1 MTCMKNF
8 IEKDKSLGINLI
20 VGLLKFWP
28 ITNPAK
34 EVVFISEI
42 EEILELVSAESEK
55 RFAEFGPKLL
65 S

>member
-8 IEKDKSLGINLI
+8 IEKDKNLGINLI

-42 EEILELVSAESEK
+42 EEILELVSSESEK
-55 RFAEFGPKLL
+55 RFGEFGPKLL
-65 S
+65 G